1 MNIETLKKEFS
12 ARANEEK
19 ANHLVGY
26 MRNQFLFYGL
36 QTPERRAIYHNFL
49 KDEKKKK
56 EVDWKLLDQAWDE
69 EQREVQYFA
78 CDYLLAMKKY
88 IVFDDLAK
96 IERFVRTKQWWDTID
111 SSIKIYGYVGLTD
124 NRVDDLMLKWSQ
136 DPDFWVRRVAIE
148 HQLLRKNK
156 MNTALLQK
164 IIENNLDN
172 QEFFINKAI
181 GWALRD
187 YSKTNPDW
195 VRNFIEL
202 HREHIAKLSIK
213 EGSKYL

>member
-26 MRNQFLFYGL
+26 MQNQFLFYGL

-69 EQREVQYFA
+69 EQRELQYFA

-111 SSIKIYGYVGLTD
+111 SLIKIYGYVGLTD
-124 NRVDDLMLKWSQ
+124 NRVDDLMPVSYTHLRAHETHRWISYAVFCLKKKK
-136 DPDFWVRRVAIE
+136 
-148 HQLLRKNK
+148 KNRWD
-156 MNTALLQK
+156 
-164 IIENNLDN
+164 E
-172 QEFFINKAI
+172 E
-181 GWALRD
+181 
-187 YSKTNPDW
+187 
-195 VRNFIEL
+195 
-202 HREHIAKLSIK
+202 
-213 EGSKYL
+213 